1 MAKDIIKLLC
11 HKDPDQRLG
20 LLSFMEL
27 EYYHMEDAELDRRIA
42 EVTTISN

>member
-11 HKDPDQRLG
+11 HKEPDQRLG

-27 EYYHMEDAELDRRIA
+27 EYYSIEDAELDRCIA